1 LTKVKWTAAWLRSS
15 LHLSTAAWPGVIL
28 STQERHDNKGAP
40 TPLALDVLSK
50 RTFLAKSHRKI
61 ERSRPLIVLEHIEPE
76 SMRPKP
82 AERLTCDQSHGLSPK
97 PHSLLSHDEAPQ
109 FDAAAGWLDACEDD
123 KAHRASMWTWRL
135 ENPVSNR
142 AIAKSLQ
149 MPFQWPAKHVRGIVR
164 RRFGRAHKWEICGGG

>member
-1 LTKVKWTAAWLRSS
+1 LTTVKWLAIWLRSS
-15 LHLSTAAWPGVIL
+15 LHVSTAAWPGVIL

-50 RTFLAKSHRKI
+50 RTFLAKSHRQI
-61 ERSRPLIVLEHIEPE
+61 QRPRPLIVLEHIEPE
-76 SMRPKP
+76 PMRPKS

-109 FDAAAGWLDACEDD
+109 FDAAAWWLDTCEDD
-123 KAHRASMWTWRL
+123 KAYRASIRTWRL

-149 MPFQWPAKHVRGIVR
+149 MPFQRPAKYERGILG
-164 RRFGRAHKWEICGGG
+164 RRFGRAHKREICGGG